1 MLGEGLPLVLIIC
14 DGLGVASPSR
24 GNAITLAS
32 KPNLDY
38 FVRTYPVVTLQ
49 ASGEVVGLPWRE
61 MGNSEVG
68 HMNIGGGKV
77 VYQNLPLINKA
88 ISDGA
93 FFQNEQ
99 FLAALEHVKTNHS
112 RLHLMGLVSDG
123 GIHSSQNHL
132 YALLELCQQQ
142 GVHDVYIHAFL
153 DGRDTPRDAALH
165 FIQQLQKKLQTLGFG
180 RIATLAGRFWAMD
193 RDNHWERIE
202 VAYNAITQGKSEH
215 RVDDPVQAI
224 EASYQRQVF
233 DEEFE
238 PTVVTNNG
246 QPVATVQ
253 DNDAAIFFNFR
264 SDRARQLTK
273 AFILPAFTKFDRPH
287 YFQNLPFV
295 TMMEYEKNLP
305 VRIAFYPDHIT
316 TPIAKVVSDAGLT
329 QLHIAETEKYAHVTF
344 FLNGGREEPFPGEE
358 RVMVPSPRVSSYA
371 EVPQMSAFGVRD
383 AIIAG
388 IEQQNYPFIVA
399 NFANADM
406 VGHTGNLEATKQ
418 AITAL
423 DQCLGDIA
431 KVVLQYNG
439 TVLITADHGNAEE
452 KFDPLTGEM
461 SKVHTTNPVPFFIV
475 GERWAQLK
483 PFWPAVPHND
493 LAQLRPV
500 GVLADVAPTVLRL
513 LSLPIPEEMT
523 AHSLIQ

>member
-1 MLGEGLPLVLIIC
+1 MLSEGLPLVLIIC
-14 DGLGVASPSR
+14 DGLGVAAPSR
-24 GNAITLAS
+24 GNAVTLAT
-32 KPNLDY
+32 KPNLEY
-38 FVRTYPVVTLQ
+38 FTRTYPVVTLQ

-88 ISDGA
+88 VSNGV

-99 FLAALEHVKTNHS
+99 FLAAIEHVKKNQS

-123 GIHSSQNHL
+123 GVHSSQNHL
-132 YALLELCQQQ
+132 FALLELCQRQ
-142 GVHDVYIHAFL
+142 GVREVYIHAFL
-153 DGRDTPRDAALH
+153 DGRDTPRDSALH
-165 FIQQLQKKLQTLGFG
+165 FIQQLQKKLQMFGFG
-180 RIATLAGRFWAMD
+180 HIATLAGRFWAMD
-193 RDNHWERIE
+193 RDNHWERIA
-202 VAYNAITQGKSEH
+202 VAYDAITQGKSKHTAE
-215 RVDDPVQAI
+215 DPAQAI
-224 EASYQRQVF
+224 EASYQRQVY

-238 PTVVTNNG
+238 PTVITRAG

-253 DNDAAIFFNFR
+253 NNDAVIFFNFR
-264 SDRARQLTK
+264 ADRARQLTK
-273 AFILPAFTKFDRPH
+273 AFVLPAFTKFERAH

-305 VRIAFYPDHIT
+305 VRIAFYPDQIT
-316 TPIAKVVSDAGLT
+316 TPVAKVISEAGLQ
-329 QLHIAETEKYAHVTF
+329 QLHVAETEKYAHVTF
-344 FLNGGREEPFPGEE
+344 FLNGGREEPFPHEE
-358 RVMVPSPRVSSYA
+358 RVMIPSPRVSSYA

-388 IEQQNYPFIVA
+388 IEQQGYHFIVA

-406 VGHTGNLEATKQ
+406 VGHTGNIEATKQ

-431 KVVLQYNG
+431 KIVLQHHG
-439 TVLITADHGNAEE
+439 TLLITADHGNAEE

-461 SKVHTTNPVPFFIV
+461 SKVHTTNPVPFFII
-475 GERWAQLK
+475 GERWSQLK
-483 PFWPAVPHND
+483 PFWPQVPHND
-493 LAQLRPV
+493 LSQLRPV

-513 LSLPIPEEMT
+513 LGLPVPEEMT
-523 AHSLIQ
+523 ARSLIQ